1 MEFVLKII
9 LNTQDLTVLQTKTQ
23 FQINSIG
30 GRSARFDVLATDS
43 KGKHYNFG
51 IQNANK
57 GAIPQRA
64 RFHSAMLDSILLEK
78 NDNYADLPETYVI
91 FFTEKD
97 VLKGN
102 LPIYNVERVITETNQ
117 LFGDGE
123 HIIYVNGSY
132 KSSDALGKLIAD
144 FHCRDP
150 KKMNFEILSDRSSYL
165 KYQQGELPMTD
176 YLQEFIDKLVNEAKE
191 KARLEAKNDKITF
204 ATNFLRTTELS
215 EELIAANTAKNIIY
229 SICFYPFV
237 YVLMFLMISANFPRD
252 F

>member
-43 KGKHYNFG
+43 KGKHYNFE

-78 NDNYADLPETYVI
+78 NDNYAELPETYVI
-91 FFTEKD
+91 FFTETD

-117 LFGDGE
+117 LFSDGE

-132 KSSDALGKLIAD
+132 KASDALGKLIAD
-144 FHCRDP
+144 LHCRDP

-191 KARLEAKNDKITF
+191 KTQTNDKIAF
-204 ATNFLRTTELS
+204 ATSLLETTELS
-215 EELIAANTAKNIIY
+215 EDLIAHNSRLSLDEVRKLSKEIRKTKVAN
-229 SICFYPFV
+229 
-237 YVLMFLMISANFPRD
+237 
-252 F
+252 